1 VLGDDLL
8 AFGMAEMLRMPAR
21 AMQVGVACR
30 HRNLLDAGLVAR
42 AHFVSA
48 RRPCL
53 HMLNV
58 LLRRSG
64 RTQGE
69 SRGAQTERGKISW
82 AADVASE
89 R

>member
-1 VLGDDLL
+1 
-8 AFGMAEMLRMPAR
+8 
-21 AMQVGVACR
+21 MQVAVACR

-69 SRGAQTERGKISW
+69 SRGAQTERGDRGKRQHNFIH
-82 AADVASE
+82 DVLLVW
-89 R
+89 